1 MANKLSRRD
10 MLKGLGLGALSLGTV
25 ALPVAST
32 MAQTT
37 AAPGPLGA
45 VFNFKIGEWDATI
58 IKDGNGQTPLNI
70 LAVNQEEGTAEAL
83 YDSLNLSNDG
93 GTFTNLFDILV
104 LRTGEQTI
112 LFDTGFGP
120 GAGALVPTL
129 EQALGVTT
137 ADVTHVVI
145 SHWHPDHINGLSNDD
160 GLVYP
165 NAEVLFPEPE
175 MDFLTNAAPEN
186 MAAGPLGKLQPAM
199 DADQLTMYSDGTEII
214 TGLTAMHTP
223 GHTPGHMAL
232 MFENGGDRLIN
243 TVDSIFNPIASVPNP
258 NWHLGFDADGAQ
270 AEETRRMLLD
280 MIASESMTM
289 FGYHFPFP
297 GMGVVV
303 AEGDSYRFYPTA
315 Y

>member
-1 MANKLSRRD
+1 MVKKLSRRD
-10 MLKGLGLGALSLGTV
+10 MLKGLGLGALSVGTFG
-25 ALPVAST
+25 LPVAST

-37 AAPGPLGA
+37 AAPGSLGA

-58 IKDGNGQTPLNI
+58 IKDGNGQTNANI
-70 LAVNQEEGTAEAL
+70 LAVNQEEGTAEA
-83 YDSLNLSNDG
+83 YYESLGLLNDG

-120 GAGALVPTL
+120 EAGALVPTL

-137 ADVTHVVI
+137 ADVTHVI
-145 SHWHPDHINGLSNDD
+145 ITHWHPDHINGLSNDD

-175 MDFLTNAAPEN
+175 MDFLTNTAPEN

-199 DADQLTMYSDGTEII
+199 DADQVTMYSDGTEVI

-223 GHTPGHMAL
+223 GHTPGHMAWML
-232 MFENGGDRLIN
+232 ENGGDRLIN
-243 TVDSIFNPIASVPNP
+243 TVDSIFNPIVSVPNP

-270 AEETRRMLLD
+270 AEETRRNLLA
-280 MIASESMTM
+280 MIADEKMSV

-297 GMGVVV
+297 GIGTIVRQG
-303 AEGDSYRFYPTA
+303 EGFNFFPTSY
-315 Y
+315 